1 MNYQDLAS
9 PNSEIGVISTLIQDV
24 DYIWHS
30 ENLLSTDFYDVKHGA
45 IYWAL
50 YELAKNGVH
59 KIDLL
64 MLEGMLQSQKAKD
77 LKIPQVD
84 KATLE
89 AIMGFSEELAR
100 HTLEEYKLLVNDIK
114 EYKTRRIICR
124 ESEKLHQLSLSQ
136 HVDSSMLE
144 NKMYD
149 MVDMA
154 EQSANETEPV
164 VEMRDK
170 VDDLWSQIESRHLGI
185 ISDIKFPFKVLNE
198 YVTMEKGELVLFG
211 GNAKSGKSAFL
222 LTVAVKALREGNTV
236 LVLDSELSDRLY
248 LMRLLAHITGI
259 KFKVLKNNEVLTDKQ
274 VSLVKQGL
282 EQIKKWHLFHVYMPV
297 FQDKEIMKLF
307 RKVNASEKVDLLV
320 LDYFKNTD
328 NQGAF
333 EVSQNLANSVNMV
346 KNEIA
351 GKYDIPTVG
360 AVQLNGRGDIS
371 QLTLSWSQKIIYY
384 CSTLVYI
391 APKTSEEIAKD
402 GGGQFGTYK
411 LYVAANRN
419 GAMNTPGEYIS
430 IDFEGDNLM
439 FKDIPQ
445 QPKIDNNVD
454 SFY

>member
-1 MNYQDLAS
+1 MKFQELNS
-9 PNSEIGVISTLIQDV
+9 PNSEAGVIATIIQDIN
-24 DYIWHS
+24 YIWHS
-30 ENLLSTDFYDVKHGA
+30 ENLKPSDFYDASHGA

-50 YELAKNGVH
+50 YELAKNDV
-59 KIDLL
+59 KNVD
-64 MLEGMLQSQKAKD
+64 MLILDGMLQSQKAKN
-77 LKIPQVD
+77 LKIPQVP
-84 KATLE
+84 KETLE
-89 AIMGFSEELAR
+89 AIIGFSDELAR
-100 HTLEEYKLLVNDIK
+100 HNLDEYKLLVNDIK
-114 EYKTRRIICR
+114 QYKTRRIICK

-136 HVDSSMLE
+136 HIDSNTLE
-144 NKMYD
+144 TKMYD
-149 MVDMA
+149 MVDLA

-164 VEMRDK
+164 VEMKDK
-170 VDDLWSQIESRHLGI
+170 IDELWEQIEARHLGI
-185 ISDIKFPFKVLNE
+185 VSDIKFPFKALNE
-198 YVTMEKGELVLFG
+198 YATMEKGELVLFG
-211 GNAKSGKSAFL
+211 GNAKSGKSALL
-222 LTVAVKALREGNTV
+222 LTLTVKALREGNTV

-274 VSLVKQGL
+274 IELIKGGM

-307 RKVNASEKVDLLV
+307 RKVNTAQKIDLLV
-320 LDYFKNTD
+320 LDYFKNTE

-351 GKYDIPTVG
+351 GKYDIPAVG
-360 AVQLNGRGDIS
+360 AVQLSGRGDIS

-411 LYVAANRN
+411 LFVAANRN
-419 GAMNTPGEYIS
+419 GAMNANDEYIS
-430 IDFEGDNLM
+430 INFVGDNLL
-439 FKDIPQ
+439 FKDVPK
-445 QPKIDNNVD
+445 QPKLDNTEMN
-454 SFY
+454 FY